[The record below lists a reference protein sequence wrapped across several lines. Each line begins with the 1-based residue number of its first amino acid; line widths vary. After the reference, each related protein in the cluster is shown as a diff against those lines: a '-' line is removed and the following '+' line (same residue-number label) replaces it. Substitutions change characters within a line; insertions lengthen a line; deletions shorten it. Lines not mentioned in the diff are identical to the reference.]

1 MVGWL
6 AVGSAAVVLDPAAA
20 TVGIELGLV
29 VEIAEIWL
37 APAVFAVVS
46 VDFG

>member
-1 MVGWL
+1 M
-6 AVGSAAVVLDPAAA
+6 LDPAAA